1 MREWPCSSRPE
12 RLRPMAVLRD
22 DRIDVRAVDDI
33 IKARQLVR
41 DSAIAQGLSLVD
53 QTKLVTAASEIARN
67 TLVHGGGGYM
77 RLETLN
83 DGTRRGI
90 RVTFSDQGPG
100 IADIALAMKDGYS
113 TAGGLGLGLGGT
125 KRLVNEFDLESEPGK
140 GTKVTILRWR

>member
-1 MREWPCSSRPE
+1 
-12 RLRPMAVLRD
+12 MAVLRD
-22 DRIDVRAVDDI
+22 DRIGVRTVDDI

-90 RVTFSDQGPG
+90 RLTFSDQGPG

-140 GTKVTILRWR
+140 GTTVTILRWR

>member
-1 MREWPCSSRPE
+1 
-12 RLRPMAVLRD
+12 MAVLRD
-22 DRIDVRAVDDI
+22 DRIGVRAVDDI

-67 TLVHGGGGYM
+67 TVVHGGGGEM

-90 RVTFSDQGPG
+90 RITFSDQGPG

-125 KRLVNEFDLESEPGK
+125 KRLVNEFNIESAPGN
-140 GTKVTILRWR
+140 GTTVTILRWR

>member
-1 MREWPCSSRPE
+1 
-12 RLRPMAVLRD
+12 MAVLRD
-22 DRIDVRAVDDI
+22 DRVGIRTVDDI

-67 TLVHGGGGYM
+67 TLVHGGGGEM

-83 DGTRRGI
+83 DGARRGI

-125 KRLVNEFDLESEPGK
+125 KRLVNEFDIESEPGK
-140 GTKVTILRWR
+140 GTTVTILRWR